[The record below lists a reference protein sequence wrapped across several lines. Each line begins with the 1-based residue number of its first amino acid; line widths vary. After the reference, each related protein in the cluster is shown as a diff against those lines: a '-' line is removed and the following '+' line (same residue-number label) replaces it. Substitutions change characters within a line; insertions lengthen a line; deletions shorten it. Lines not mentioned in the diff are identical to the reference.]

1 MRYSSNLVAGIALVL
16 GLGLGLTGCGRAP
29 AELPQAPP
37 PPVAVSYP
45 VEREVTDY
53 ADFTA
58 RTAAVDSVELRAR
71 VSGYLDKVN
80 FKEGAVVKKGAV
92 LFEIDPRTYQTALQ
106 NADGNLA
113 ANDARIKRSAADLAR
128 TELDRRSCDQPG
140 RTRSEK
146 PPRMP
151 RR

>member
-1 MRYSSNLVAGIALVL
+1 MRYSSYLAAGIALAL
-16 GLGLGLTGCGRAP
+16 GFCLGLTGCGRAP

-37 PPVAVSYP
+37 PPVTVSYP

-80 FKEGAVVKKGAV
+80 FKEGAAGQEGGRALRDRPAHLPGGPAERRGQPRGRRGPGQAVGCGPWAGA
-92 LFEIDPRTYQTALQ
+92 EA
-106 NADGNLA
+106 
-113 ANDARIKRSAADLAR
+113 
-128 TELDRRSCDQPG
+128 
-140 RTRSEK
+140 
-146 PPRMP
+146 
-151 RR
+151 